1 MGQLNDLVAAQ
12 CAVTQQRGSDGRDLA
27 ARCRDQTRGSKA
39 QAANFFL
46 IDTEKQSIVRAN
58 VDLCDIARK
67 LKVMRPWERIT
78 LE

>member
-27 ARCRDQTRGSKA
+27 ARCPDQTTNSKA

-46 IDTEKQSIVRAN
+46 IDTEMHSIIKLSISATSPAN
-58 VDLCDIARK
+58 
-67 LKVMRPWERIT
+67 LK
-78 LE
+78 